1 MAEETIDTE
10 TKIKEAAKK
19 VFVEYGYEGA
29 KVRQIAEEAGVNI
42 ALLNYYFRSKEQ
54 LFDSIYAEAFHSF
67 FGTMMKLVNEET
79 PLEVKVWQIT
89 DKYLDFLLDNPMM
102 PSFIMAQQGKKG
114 AGFFNKLG
122 VKSMIGSSRLAKQ
135 LVEEAEK
142 GNIRPIK
149 PTQFIILMMGNLVF
163 PFIAR
168 PIVSFIGDLDETG
181 FREFI
186 NERRTLIPDMLMTFL
201 RHC

>member
-1 MAEETIDTE
+1 MAEETVDTE
-10 TKIKEAAKK
+10 TKIKEAARK

-79 PLEVKVWQIT
+79 PLEVKIWQIT
-89 DKYLDFLLDNPMM
+89 DKYLDFLIDNPMM

-114 AGFFNKLG
+114 TDFFTKLG

-168 PIVSFIGDLDETG
+168 SIVSFIGDLDETG

-201 RHC
+201 RKR

>member
-1 MAEETIDTE
+1 MAEETVDTE
-10 TKIKEAAKK
+10 TKIKEAARK

-79 PLEVKVWQIT
+79 PLEVKIWQIT

-114 AGFFNKLG
+114 TDFFNKLG

-142 GNIRPIK
+142 ENIRPIK

-163 PFIAR
+163 PFIAQ

-201 RHC
+201 RKR